1 MKHILAIAAIMLT
14 TTAHAYTPI
23 TNHNRLYG
31 QPRPCHYCDR
41 PLPPTTCGRFHND
54 RSEHQAMKAMATAA
68 IGLAVIAILIELQ
81 PSRIDG
87 QVKLAQF

>member
-1 MKHILAIAAIMLT
+1 MKHILAIAEILLT
-14 TTAHAYTPI
+14 TTAHAYTP
-23 TNHNRLYG
+23 L
-31 QPRPCHYCDR
+31 RPCYHCDR
-41 PLPPTTCGRFHND
+41 PIPQTTYGRFHND

-68 IGLAVIAILIELQ
+68 IALGVIAILIELQ

>member
-1 MKHILAIAAIMLT
+1 MKKLIITAVFCLCVIN
-14 TTAHAYTPI
+14 AHAYTPV
-23 TNHNRLYG
+23 
-31 QPRPCHYCDR
+31 RPCYNCDR
-41 PLPPTTCGRFHND
+41 PIPHTTYGRFNND
-54 RSEHQAMKAMATAA
+54 RSEQQAMKALATAA

>member
-1 MKHILAIAAIMLT
+1 MKHILAIAAILLT
-14 TTAHAYTPI
+14 TTAHAYTP
-23 TNHNRLYG
+23 L
-31 QPRPCHYCDR
+31 RPCYHCDR
-41 PLPPTTCGRFHND
+41 PIPQTTYGHYHND

-87 QVKLAQF
+87 QVKLVQF

>member
-1 MKHILAIAAIMLT
+1 
-14 TTAHAYTPI
+14 
-23 TNHNRLYG
+23 
-31 QPRPCHYCDR
+31 
-41 PLPPTTCGRFHND
+41 
-54 RSEHQAMKAMATAA
+54 MKAMATAA